1 MFYIE
6 NFFFSKFFFEINIY
20 FIFLTVFFLIILLYF
35 SNNKNY
41 IHFFKISFYL
51 KIIKYYLLLS
61 LLLSF
66 FFFILSFIFYIL
78 FIYSNYLIYLNKNS
92 INFFYIP
99 NLSFFNELYIFN
111 FFFFNWL
118 KIDFSL
124 DFFGMILLFLAYSV
138 GFLSILALDNKLYWK
153 NYKFYLSFNIFILI
167 VILYVSVTNLIF
179 FFLMYECL
187 LLPSFLFVYF
197 VSPSRR
203 SIQASIYFVV
213 WTQLGSF
220 LVLCS
225 LAYLISFYSI
235 YTFNDLKFIKLNFF
249 EQILIYFLIFLGFGF
264 KIPIWP
270 FHYWLTKTH
279 VEAPSGFSI
288 YLSGFLVK
296 SALYGFY
303 KINSNLFTNLN
314 TSLFLTICIFG
325 VIDASLKMWG
335 QTDIKKLVAYG
346 TVQEMNLIFLVFCW
360 GDINCI
366 NAGILFSATHAFLSA
381 LMFFLVDCLYRR
393 YHTRSLVEINGI
405 LHFTPNLA
413 ISIII
418 MTIFFAGLPGTL
430 KYIVEFFIF
439 SGFLEISP
447 SSTFLLMFIANAFG
461 LIGFS
466 KCWYNLVFGAKKD
479 VFHAF
484 PLDLTFKEFYILLFS
499 FFFLFFFSFSSFFFF

>member
-20 FIFLTVFFLIILLYF
+20 FIFLTVFFLLILLYF
-35 SNNKNY
+35 SNNKSYLIFSKNS
-41 IHFFKISFYL
+41 IFL
-51 KIIKYYLLLS
+51 KIIKFFLITS
-61 LLLSF
+61 LLISFLFFLISF
-66 FFFILSFIFYIL
+66 FYYSN
-78 FIYSNYLIYLNKNS
+78 FIYQNYLIYFNS
-92 INFFYIP
+92 KTSFFYSPNLNFFD
-99 NLSFFNELYIFN
+99 SFFIYN
-111 FFFFNWL
+111 FFFFKWL
-118 KIDFSL
+118 KVDFSL
-124 DFFGMILLFLAYSV
+124 DLFGMILLFLAYSV

-153 NYKFYLSFNIFILI
+153 NFKYYLSFNIFVLV
-167 VILYVSVTNLIF
+167 VIFYVSVSNLIF

-220 LVLCS
+220 LVLCCLS
-225 LAYLISFYSI
+225 YLISFYSI
-235 YTFNDLKFIKLNFF
+235 YNFYDLKFVKLSSF
-249 EQILIYFLIFLGFGF
+249 EQFFIYLFIFLGFGF
-264 KIPIWP
+264 KVPIWP

-303 KINSNLFTNLN
+303 KINSYLFYNFN
-314 TSLFLTICIFG
+314 TSIFVAICIFG
-325 VIDASLKMWG
+325 VVDSSMKMWG

-346 TVQEMNLIFLVFCW
+346 TIQEMNLIFLVFCW

-430 KYIVEFFIF
+430 KYVVEFYIF

-447 SSTFLLMFIANAFG
+447 SSTFILMIIANAFG

-466 KCWYNLVFGAKKD
+466 KCWYNLVFGGRKD

-484 PLDLTFKEFYILLFS
+484 PLDLTYKEIYTLFFS
-499 FFFLFFFSFSSFFFF
+499 FFFLFFFTFFSYFLF

>member
-1 MFYIE
+1 MLIE
-6 NFFFSKFFFEINIY
+6 KSFFFSKFLFELNIY
-20 FIFLTVFFLIILLYF
+20 FIFFTFFLLLVVLYF

-41 IHFFKISFYL
+41 SNFFKNSFNLKIFKIFLLISYLISFLLFLFTFFYYSIYIYKFYSTSVLNYKSFYL
-51 KIIKYYLLLS
+51 PNLFFFENIHF
-61 LLLSF
+61 LSF
-66 FFFILSFIFYIL
+66 
-78 FIYSNYLIYLNKNS
+78 LN
-92 INFFYIP
+92 
-99 NLSFFNELYIFN
+99 
-111 FFFFNWL
+111 FNWL
-118 KIDFSL
+118 RVDFSI

-138 GFLSILALDNKLYWK
+138 GFLSVLALDNKIYWK
-153 NYKFYLSFNIFILI
+153 NIKFYLSFNLFVLVVIF
-167 VILYVSVTNLIF
+167 YVSTSNLIF

-220 LVLCS
+220 LVLCCIS
-225 LAYLISFYSI
+225 YLIAFYSVF
-235 YTFNDLKFIKLNFF
+235 TFNDLRNCRLQSF
-249 EQILIYFLIFLGFGF
+249 EYIFLYLFIFLGFGF

-303 KINSNLFTNLN
+303 KIIFSMNGSLN
-314 TSLFLTICIFG
+314 TTFFLTICIFG
-325 VIDASLKMWG
+325 VIDSSLKMWG

-346 TVQEMNLIFLVFCW
+346 TIQEMNLIFLVFCW
-360 GDINCI
+360 GDINCLNI
-366 NAGILFSATHAFLSA
+366 GIIFSATHAFLSA
-381 LMFFLVDCLYRR
+381 LMFYLVDCLYRR
-393 YHTRSLVEINGI
+393 YHTRSLVEINGV

-413 ISIII
+413 ISIIF

-430 KYIVEFFIF
+430 KYIVEFYIF

-447 SSTFLLMFIANAFG
+447 SSTFILMIVANALG

-466 KCWYNLVFGAKKD
+466 KCWYNLIFGGRKD

-484 PLDLTFKEFYILLFS
+484 PLDLSFKELYIFS
-499 FFFLFFFSFSSFFFF
+499 FCFFFLFFFSFFFSFFY